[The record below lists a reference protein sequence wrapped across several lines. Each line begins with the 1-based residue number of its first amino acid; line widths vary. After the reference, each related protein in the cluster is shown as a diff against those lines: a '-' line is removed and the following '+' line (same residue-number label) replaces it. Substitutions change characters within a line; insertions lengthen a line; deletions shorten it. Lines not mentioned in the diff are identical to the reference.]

1 MSVIKSNKMYNFQ
14 SYLSI
19 LTGMCY
25 FRKGTNDLEMIHDVL
40 ESEGL
45 SGDYWDYPLD
55 EIEHII
61 ENEIPV
67 VLVECLSW
75 DYEKDCQVSEL
86 RWFQVP
92 EDFLEEN

>member
-1 MSVIKSNKMYNFQ
+1 MSVIRSNKMYNFQ

-19 LTGMCY
+19 VTGMCY
-25 FRKGTNDLEMIHDVL
+25 FRKGTDDLEMICDVL

-61 ENEIPV
+61 DNEIPV

-75 DYEKDCQVSEL
+75 DYEKDCQISEL

-92 EDFLEEN
+92 EDFVDNN